1 MKKMKTLF
9 FSLIRNICNI
19 LNTRSSL
26 SCSDFQECSK
36 LSAIHFGLP
45 SITHLSMESKIER
58 QLLCNLV
65 EKSINA
71 FEHRLNFINV
81 DFTHYDSL
89 KKEAKLSLKAEYN
102 EDDIILNLILK
113 ISIWEFIVYE

>member
-71 FEHRLNFINV
+71 FEHV